1 MRATCVA
8 DVAFY
13 DFHPQAADFH
23 AEALAGLQHQPK
35 SLPPKFF
42 YDKRGSELF
51 DRICELDEYYP
62 TRTETAILEHH
73 AGEIAGLVGEDCV
86 LIEYGSGS
94 SRKIRLL
101 IDELGGRLTY
111 IAIDISRQHLLESAR
126 ELAESYPELEVIAVC
141 ADYSKPFE
149 LPSPKRRSSGKQVV
163 FFPGSTIGNFS
174 PPEARRFLQTTAGQ
188 VGPGGSLLIGVDL
201 KKDVAL
207 LHAAYNDSEGVTAAF
222 NKNLL
227 RRMNVELGAD
237 FDLEAFRHEAF
248 YNAAAG
254 RIEMHLVSLN
264 GQQVR
269 LNGASIHFRC
279 GETIHTENSYKFH
292 VEEFQDLAAGAGF
305 RLVRVWTDAQR
316 LFSVHYLTAGQLDFF
331 RVRT

>member
-1 MRATCVA
+1 MRSICAS

-13 DFHPQAADFH
+13 DYHPEAADFH
-23 AEALAGLQHQPK
+23 AEALAGLRREPK
-35 SLPPKFF
+35 SLSPKFF

-62 TRTETAILEHH
+62 TRTETAILDRY
-73 AGEIAGLVGEDCV
+73 AGEIAALLGENCV

-101 IDELGGRLTY
+101 LDELGGRLTY
-111 IAIDISRQHLLESAR
+111 IAIDISKQHLLESAK
-126 ELAESYPELEVIAVC
+126 ELSESYPELEVIAVC
-141 ADYSKPFE
+141 ADYTKPFE
-149 LPSPKRRSSGKQVV
+149 LPAPKRHASGKRVV

-174 PPEARRFLQTTAGQ
+174 PLEARRFLQTTARQ

-201 KKDVAL
+201 KKDSES
-207 LHAAYNDSEGVTAAF
+207 LHAAYNDSLGVTAAF

-237 FDLEAFRHEAF
+237 FDLASFRHQAF
-248 YNAAAG
+248 YNSEAG
-254 RIEMHLVSLN
+254 RIEMHLESLKDQRVRVN
-264 GQQVR
+264 GTFI
-269 LNGASIHFRC
+269 AFRG

-292 VEEFQDLAAGAGF
+292 VEEFQGLAAAAGF
-305 RLVRVWTDAQR
+305 RPVRVWTDRQR
-316 LFSVHYLTAGQLDFF
+316 LFSVQYLTAAASS
-331 RVRT
+331 RE